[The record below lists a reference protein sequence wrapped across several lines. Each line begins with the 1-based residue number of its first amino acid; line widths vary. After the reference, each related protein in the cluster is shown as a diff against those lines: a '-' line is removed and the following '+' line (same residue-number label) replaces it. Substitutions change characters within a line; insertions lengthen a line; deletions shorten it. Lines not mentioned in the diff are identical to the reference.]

1 MRVSLSLSLSL
12 ECLSVFAYAC
22 NAAGCEAPNNGL
34 IPWKQAHRERQIPS
48 GSVAAAVSAGA
59 TGKLAGQDTGEELL
73 GSELALLLQLSSSP
87 ISLGGNRGMQSVSLG
102 AALPFQLPMGVSA
115 FARVN
120 AELPLEPLQELYQQ
134 QLQPEDKRDA
144 ERAPLQW
151 QTFAC
156 SKENLLQLQRQVQQ
170 QLLRLQ
176 QSGLRGEVLLG
187 VQTPHA
193 LGCGG
198 VLRCLASLDKEK
210 PRLTFSA
217 SQGGNEV
224 ALTLSKLRLLGFALQ
239 SSLDINKSKVAVE
252 TAYNFEQGETSMRV
266 AAAGLTGAATRGL
279 LPTLLGVE
287 VRARGPLGSPLRG
300 KAAQEGLATAAEGAS
315 SFAEKPLAEAAH
327 AEAGKAEKDKGLK
340 GQRSEGNNRMAGLSE
355 APDVSMG
362 LTFAFGEKGDL
373 LVEPKFH
380 LGER

>member
-1 MRVSLSLSLSL
+1 MRIFM
-12 ECLSVFAYAC
+12 CASVG
-22 NAAGCEAPNNGL
+22 GCF
-34 IPWKQAHRERQIPS
+34 
-48 GSVAAAVSAGA
+48 SA
-59 TGKLAGQDTGEELL
+59 
-73 GSELALLLQLSSSP
+73 
-87 ISLGGNRGMQSVSLG
+87 
-102 AALPFQLPMGVSA
+102 
-115 FARVN
+115 
-120 AELPLEPLQELYQQ
+120 
-134 QLQPEDKRDA
+134 
-144 ERAPLQW
+144 
-151 QTFAC
+151 
-156 SKENLLQLQRQVQQ
+156 
-170 QLLRLQ
+170 
-176 QSGLRGEVLLG
+176 
-187 VQTPHA
+187 
-193 LGCGG
+193 
-198 VLRCLASLDKEK
+198 
-210 PRLTFSA
+210 A

-224 ALTLSKLRLLGFALQ
+224 ALTLTDALVLAAACRASVGISLPASFAL
-239 SSLDINKSKVAVE
+239 D
-252 TAYNFEQGETSMRV
+252 TAAARSFGGGGVVGETSMRV

-380 LGER
+380 LGERRVALDCSKRFSSGSFFAFHFAPSNCLRLRWADPAADGGFWVIAAEYPLQGNNFMAPATAAKKYLLRGLPALLSEQPSFPFSFSVSGRLQLELYGWRLRLQAIPRFPLY